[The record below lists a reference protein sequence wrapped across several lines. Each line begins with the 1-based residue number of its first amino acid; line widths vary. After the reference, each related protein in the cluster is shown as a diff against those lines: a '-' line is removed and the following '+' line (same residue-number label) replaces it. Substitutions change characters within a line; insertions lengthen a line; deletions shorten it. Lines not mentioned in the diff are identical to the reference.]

1 MRSRGGCLSL
11 SRVGL
16 SHAVRERRGWPARF
30 FRGGISRRPG
40 GGAWNGTGRKSSVLS
55 WSWFLARPYGRAF
68 DLIAAES
75 IWTKLGHPHL
85 HRRTSRRR
93 SSGSDQVG
101 AVFATLL
108 DAPQEAPRVSPPGD
122 TVVCVVGRAK
132 RGLTAFSA
140 AIIKSKSKTETLCS
154 RLRVFGST

>member
-1 MRSRGGCLSL
+1 MSVSL

-16 SHAVRERRGWPARF
+16 SHTLSVNGVGGQQGSSGAAFPVAR
-30 FRGGISRRPG
+30 
-40 GGAWNGTGRKSSVLS
+40 GGAWNGAGRKSSVLS

-108 DAPQEAPRVSPPGD
+108 DAPQEAPRVSPIGD
-122 TVVCVVGRAK
+122 TVHVCG
-132 RGLTAFSA
+132 
-140 AIIKSKSKTETLCS
+140 
-154 RLRVFGST
+154 